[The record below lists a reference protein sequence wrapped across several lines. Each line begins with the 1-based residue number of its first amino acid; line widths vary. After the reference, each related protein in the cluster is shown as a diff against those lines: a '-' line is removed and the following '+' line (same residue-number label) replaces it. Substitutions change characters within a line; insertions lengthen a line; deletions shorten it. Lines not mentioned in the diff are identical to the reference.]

1 MNPHAISIK
10 PVQSVFFWIT
20 IYSLVVASVQAEL
33 FSLSASGKITLNS
46 IADPTIPV
54 GTPWTFEI
62 IYNTAAPDVDFE
74 VTGAPDSTFGLF
86 SNAGAIPAITFF
98 HYRAGTYEVTL
109 DEPADF
115 GPSNI
120 DITFLPSVHAVD
132 INVNA
137 ALFPPLGGGA
147 VSFHADFN
155 DSSHSALLNDGL
167 PTNQATGLQS
177 FGESS
182 VTLLPPNGVIL
193 GSGADMSSLSIAP
206 APEPSTSAAAV
217 IGGLGLLLRRRPK
230 VGRRNSVWIRTP

>member
-1 MNPHAISIK
+1 MHHYAMSIK
-10 PVQSVFFWIT
+10 PSNFVLLWLALCG
-20 IYSLVVASVQAEL
+20 LVAVPVQAAL
-33 FSLSASGKITLNS
+33 VSLSGSGKITLNS
-46 IADPTIPV
+46 TADPTIPV

-120 DITFLPSVHAVD
+120 DITFLPSVHAID

-193 GSGADMSSLSIAP
+193 GSGADMNSLSIAP

-217 IGGLGLLLRRRPK
+217 IGGLGLLLCRRPK